1 MVLNLKYLTIEYE
14 RAAQTVV
21 DFYAAS
27 PVDATSSHKKTG
39 FKD

>member
-1 MVLNLKYLTIEYE
+1 MALNLKYPIIEHE
-14 RAAQTVV
+14 RAVQTVV